1 MGKRIGFGDVS
12 KSVIPKIAIISK
24 SDKGSIKS
32 RYFMPW
38 SCHNGYAITGSI
50 CLAAA
55 SKSKG
60 TICSEYYEDYSNNG
74 NFEIEHP
81 TGISKIK
88 VEVDYNEKNEIKS
101 LICSTTRHARLIM
114 SGDVYI
120 KKSLVE

>member
-1 MGKRIGFGDVS
+1 
-12 KSVIPKIAIISK
+12 
-24 SDKGSIKS
+24 
-32 RYFMPW
+32 
-38 SCHNGYAITGSI
+38 
-50 CLAAA
+50 LAAA

-88 VEVDYNEKNEIKS
+88 VEVDYNEKNEIKN